1 MTHIN
6 FEDFRRRAEGDPVG
20 YMLAMQPGGAYDERQ
35 REYYAATPQG
45 GAGRS
50 CKTSLRPD
58 RMFVGKDFADSR
70 FSWSGPIDIACAA
83 FGLPKDQPHEAVK
96 RAAER
101 LVYHNVDSQ
110 GGQKRSPEPV
120 FTPQLPPG
128 NSLSDFMVGDRKPS
142 LIPVY
147 RKPDGVFFC
156 CVARYEPRHEG
167 ERKLILPWAYGKLN
181 GTTGW
186 HRKMPAGLRPLL
198 GIEEYA
204 AQSGASPVLIVEG
217 EKTREAAKRLVAEK
231 FFVTTWSGGCQAI
244 DKTDFRILDD
254 AVIYIWPDAD
264 EPGAQAA
271 VKIAETLKHYPPSQ
285 VFIVTPPDDVKP
297 GWDLA
302 DAETEGWRPEDIL
315 HHIES
320 HSIPYEKECLTTVTV
335 NDEAN
340 VPVFGPPV
348 PFDDQSPPP
357 MSPDILPGILSQYS
371 AAVADSI
378 QAPFELA
385 LINALGATAAAAQ
398 RKFRL
403 SIHDG
408 YSEPLNIF
416 ALAAML
422 PGERKSSVVEAC
434 RFPLV
439 EWEEEQASLIEPD
452 LKRALAERQIH
463 EETQKA
469 LLASAKKCQ
478 TTD

>member
-1 MTHIN
+1 
-6 FEDFRRRAEGDPVG
+6 
-20 YMLAMQPGGAYDERQ
+20 
-35 REYYAATPQG
+35 
-45 GAGRS
+45 
-50 CKTSLRPD
+50 
-58 RMFVGKDFADSR
+58 
-70 FSWSGPIDIACAA
+70 
-83 FGLPKDQPHEAVK
+83 
-96 RAAER
+96 
-101 LVYHNVDSQ
+101 
-110 GGQKRSPEPV
+110 
-120 FTPQLPPG
+120 
-128 NSLSDFMVGDRKPS
+128 
-142 LIPVY
+142 
-147 RKPDGVFFC
+147 
-156 CVARYEPRHEG
+156 
-167 ERKLILPWAYGKLN
+167 
-181 GTTGW
+181 
-186 HRKMPAGLRPLL
+186 MPAGLRPLL

-217 EKTREAAKRLVAEK
+217 EQTPDAAKRLVAEK

-244 DKTDFRILDD
+244 DKSDFRILDD

-264 EPGAQAA
+264 DPGAQAA
-271 VKIAETLKHYPPSQ
+271 VKIAGTLKHYPPSQ

-478 TTD
+478 TTDERKALARELAASG